1 MQSLMKQETMERL
14 RPVFSYLDRQGREE
28 KPIVISIDGRCASGK
43 TTMAQVLSE
52 ELGAGIIHMDDFF
65 LPVELRTLER
75 LSIPGGNVHYER
87 FREEVLPKLSGR
99 RDFSYRRFDCG
110 NMELGEERH
119 VKGGGLYIVEGAY
132 SSQPV
137 LGNYMSLKI
146 FSDVGSELQLQ
157 RILERGGEE
166 VLQVFKERWIPLEEA
181 YFAAYKLRETADIVI

>member
-1 MQSLMKQETMERL
+1 
-14 RPVFSYLDRQGREE
+14 
-28 KPIVISIDGRCASGK
+28 
-43 TTMAQVLSE
+43 
-52 ELGAGIIHMDDFF
+52 
-65 LPVELRTLER
+65 
-75 LSIPGGNVHYER
+75 
-87 FREEVLPKLSGR
+87 
-99 RDFSYRRFDCG
+99 
-110 NMELGEERH
+110 MELGEERH